1 MAFRRSSVRFW
12 SAPQK
17 NMKNF
22 LTKFLSLFSLSCI
35 LFSQNSSSKNSDS
48 LFININSSLSQITY
62 ADDICKSSIYIM
74 NENIEKS
81 QSKKISKV
89 LAKNLKKNKKNLKIH
104 KRYTKGDCTNLECI
118 QNEIGNTK
126 ANHAFVM
133 RNSVNAISDDKGIV
147 MRNLLYDFNSAKL
160 RPEAE
165 IELLTILNLMENNP
179 NISMELASHT
189 DSRGAKSYNLNL
201 SQLRANSVQNWLID
215 NGIESNRLNPVG
227 YGEGKPAVVTRQQ
240 EQIYNFLTEGD
251 ILTELFIN
259 SLDSKDKRDI
269 AHELNRRTELFISND
284 INKNL
289 LGGSIDLILYNL
301 DKNVISIEIQ
311 DDFIGSSEDLNS
323 RIENLGTQILTNY
336 SYNECRAGLGFILFP
351 IIIVGGGAAGY
362 YAYTEVVENNEN
374 LIGTPPSLPEDCCD

>member
-1 MAFRRSSVRFW
+1 
-12 SAPQK
+12 
-17 NMKNF
+17 MKCF
-22 LTKFLSLFSLSCI
+22 LTKLLSLFSLTCI
-35 LFSQNSSSKNSDS
+35 LFSQNSSSENSDS